1 MRMAKAPQEHI
12 DIYRRWMQ
20 FNDELSK
27 IDPLYYREWE
37 QFKKDWEDEN
47 DFIKI
52 IEHCSDENGNFNYEY
67 YWDYFQSHIS
77 HIYSRILFGFEVL
90 LENVC
95 DPELDYLDFK
105 PEIKKAMEFYNN
117 ENNEQ

>member
-12 DIYRRWMQ
+12 DKLRNWLQ

-27 IDPLYYREWE
+27 IDPLHYREWE
-37 QFKKDWEDEN
+37 QFKKDWEGEN
-47 DFIKI
+47 DFINI

-67 YWDYFQSHIS
+67 YWDYFQCYIS
-77 HIYSRILFGFEVL
+77 HIYSRILFGFEIL

-95 DPELDYLDFK
+95 DPDLDYLDYNPEFK
-105 PEIKKAMEFYNN
+105 KQFEFYETHGGNK
-117 ENNEQ
+117 